1 MPYYQNEEH
10 DPILAEQRRKRMEEF
25 REESRKLFD
34 KFSDSLYGDYLVRED
49 TGYYIGHIHACS
61 LYLKNVGVFAGPH
74 VGKQIGIVNAQKK
87 CEEYLASQGKKMDE
101 EEEVCD
107 TCLYM
112 REVLFDD
119 DGNILFVY

>member
-10 DPILAEQRRKRMEEF
+10 DPILVEQRRKRMKEF

-34 KFSDSLYGDYLVRED
+34 KFSDSLYGDYLARED

-61 LYLKNVGVFAGPH
+61 LYLKNIGVFAGPH
-74 VGKQIGIVNAQKK
+74 VGKKIGIVNAQKK

-101 EEEVCD
+101 EEEACD
-107 TCLYM
+107 TCPYM
-112 REVLFDD
+112 REVIFDD

>member
-10 DPILAEQRRKRMEEF
+10 DPILVEQRRKRMKEF

-34 KFSDSLYGDYLVRED
+34 KFSDSLYGDYLARED

-61 LYLKNVGVFAGPH
+61 LYLKNIGVFAGPH
-74 VGKQIGIVNAQKK
+74 VGKKIGIVNAQKK

-101 EEEVCD
+101 EEEACD
-107 TCLYM
+107 TCPYM